1 MKIPFPKLAPL
12 VKREN
17 PKFSCMDRAVIYRRE
32 NILVSKLYPTVQKAP
47 I

>member
-12 VKREN
+12 VKREK
-17 PKFSCMDRAVIYRRE
+17 PKYIRMNRTGIYRPE
-32 NILVSKLYPTVQKAP
+32 NILACKLYPTAHKAP

>member
-17 PKFSCMDRAVIYRRE
+17 RCCMDRTVIYRPE
-32 NILVSKLYPTVQKAP
+32 NILVSKLYPTAQKAA